1 MEQNTRFPK
10 NELVKY
16 EHIPT
21 VVSGESYLLVMPFLN
36 PNGEKNPQDFAL
48 RAKISRDGLE
58 AFRFTE
64 KDLRKKKSD
73 RDLYWT
79 VTDEGDGTV
88 SLWSKTARKYLNL
101 TEQGAT
107 LSRKKQR
114 LSLRQNG
121 TLLQLTVSD
130 KTGETM
136 YLRYAP
142 RKEGVSGAVF
152 TSGKNKADTSF
163 GLFKRVC
170 GIPAVIDEKPLLT
183 VGTYS
188 DLHVDYALQTK
199 PPYVRPTM
207 PKAARG
213 YRRRYDLDAVIVCGD
228 TISDNGSGSRSNP
241 GKGAMQGYWG
251 YDRWQK
257 TRRVIYDV
265 IRKSFRSEAKSKNIF
280 FVTGNHEYQIGD
292 RQPDGKRYNSA
303 YMTDLLP
310 QDLLHPLTEHYTTYR
325 GEEADLGPDENL
337 ICYEYRINGIPFL
350 ILNNPQYDE
359 IPWPWPD
366 RGEPAHTMRQAEWLE
381 QRLNEI
387 EKERGRDAVVIV
399 ASHYPFYPDCF
410 VATYNGPTVKPNM
423 DAYLKMSEVMSRFP
437 NLFYFFGHVHGNNDI
452 TFSET
457 AEVVSH
463 VVPVD
468 LKLDGNGTGWRNA
481 VSPEEFARKMFRS
494 DAVLPAGFHHVYC
507 GSHSYFNTKYFES
520 DGKKV
525 NTTLSAAECPF
536 PQGCVLEVYSDRVVL
551 TMQQFGTKNNTAQ
564 RLPGSSYR
572 VKPLVCPIVK
582 Q

>member
-1 MEQNTRFPK
+1 MEQNYRFPK

-21 VVSGESYLLVMPFLN
+21 FVSGEQYILVMPFLN

-58 AFRFTE
+58 AIRFTE
-64 KDLRKKKSD
+64 KDLRKKRTDK
-73 RDLYWT
+73 DLWWT
-79 VTDEGDGTV
+79 VTDEGEGKV
-88 SLWSKTARKYLNL
+88 SLRSDSVRKYLNL
-101 TEQGAT
+101 AEQGAT
-107 LSRKKQR
+107 MSRKKQL

-121 TLLQLTVSD
+121 TLVQLTAEN
-130 KTGETM
+130 KKGETL

-142 RKEGVSGAVF
+142 RKEGDTGVVF
-152 TSGKNKADTSF
+152 TSGKAKENTSF
-163 GLFKRVC
+163 GLFQRVC
-170 GIPAVIDEKPLLT
+170 GIPATIDEKPILT

-213 YRRRYDLDAVIVCGD
+213 YRNRFDLDAVIVCGD
-228 TISDNGSGSRSNP
+228 TISDNGSGSRTNP
-241 GKGAMQGYWG
+241 GKGAAQGYWG
-251 YDRWQK
+251 YDRWQA
-257 TRRVIYDV
+257 TRKRIHEVIK
-265 IRKSFRSEAKSKNIF
+265 KSFRTEEKSKNIL
-280 FVTGNHEYQIGD
+280 FVTGNHEYQVGD
-292 RQPDGKRYNSA
+292 RQPEGKRYNSG

-310 QDLLHPLTEHYTTYR
+310 EDILHPLTEHYTTYN
-325 GEEADLGPDENL
+325 GEEADLGATENL
-337 ICYEYRINGIPFL
+337 MCYEYRINGIPFL
-350 ILNNPQYDE
+350 ILNHPLYGE
-359 IPWPWPD
+359 IPWAWPD
-366 RGEPAHTMRQAEWLE
+366 RGEPAHHMKQAEWLE
-381 QRLNEI
+381 ERLKEI
-387 EKERGRDAVVIV
+387 EEEQGRDAVVIV
-399 ASHYPFYPDCF
+399 ASHFPFYPDCF

-423 DAYLKMSEVMSRFP
+423 DAYLKMSETMSRFP
-437 NLFYFFGHVHGNNDI
+437 NLFWFFGHVHTNNDI

-457 AEVVSH
+457 SEVVSH

-468 LKLDGNGTGWRNA
+468 LKLDGKGNGWSNA
-481 VSPEEFARKMFRS
+481 VSPEEFARKLFRS

-507 GSHSYFNTKYFES
+507 GSHSYYHTKYFES

-551 TMQQFGTKNNTAQ
+551 TMQQFGTKKETLR
-564 RLPGSSYR
+564 RLPGASYK

-582 Q
+582 K